1 MRKREKSYTMLQ
13 EVESMASFDLDRMEK
28 KAGKDWGKQC
38 TTQNNKIKSISKSW
52 VKKYPVQGFCS
63 LRRKD
68 CCCKRCTKLQGHFLN
83 TAASSEGLSA
93 ILLVP
98 LEGKMPLAEHLSPNL
113 GITAQNKLRHCVWT
127 RPDGGKPLGSDFQVN
142 EETGAGDFKNIVV
155 SISQHGVWHK
165 QQNLHPM
172 KHWGINTPCCIDS
185 QLPLQMWLP
194 WLRESLLQRELFRQ
208 FRCGLG

>member
-1 MRKREKSYTMLQ
+1 M
-13 EVESMASFDLDRMEK
+13 
-28 KAGKDWGKQC
+28 
-38 TTQNNKIKSISKSW
+38 
-52 VKKYPVQGFCS
+52 KKYPVQGFCS

-93 ILLVP
+93 VLLVL

-113 GITAQNKLRHCVWT
+113 GITAQNKLRHRVWT
-127 RPDGGKPLGSDFQVN
+127 CPDGGKPLGSDFQVN
-142 EETGAGDFKNIVV
+142 EETGAGDFKNTVV
-155 SISQHGVWHK
+155 SVKSTWSLAQTAKSSCHEALRNK
-165 QQNLHPM
+165 HP
-172 KHWGINTPCCIDS
+172 PCIDS

-208 FRCGLG
+208 LRCGLG